1 MKNEKLVV
9 VYIYW
14 REDIKMKKTQ
24 IIGTIVSASA
34 PLLIYGAVSNHI
46 YAEEVNPN
54 STIQTEEITTIK
66 EEDTISSE
74 VENASIQQ
82 EESTE
87 DSKNEI
93 IENKSEKKDST
104 NTSNENSISSIA
116 SYSGTSNSSNSQATY
131 ANVSYQVHVQ
141 DYGWMSASSNGEQAG
156 TTGQSKRLEGIIV
169 NVDSNLSGSIEYSA
183 HIQDIGWQEWKSA
196 GQLAGTTGQGKRIEA
211 IRFRLTGDLAN
222 TYHINYQSYIQNHG
236 WLLATMD
243 GGYSGSQ
250 GLGLRIEAIHIWIST
265 GGATAGGSF
274 ICPNIQYK
282 THVQDIGWQGTTNE
296 GEIAG
301 TTGQGKRVE
310 ALSISLSNP
319 ELSGNIEY
327 RTHIQN
333 IGWESNWHKNGEVA
347 GSIGQSLRVEA
358 LQVRLTGDVSNRYDI
373 AYRVHVQDYGWL
385 GWALNGTMTGSSQLS
400 KRIEA
405 IEIKL
410 IEKGTTLSSTRM
422 NYVDK
427 LNNYYISGN
436 IDPVWT
442 QTSSGKWKYTG
453 SSTVT
458 DNWVVIGNT
467 KAYRL
472 NSDGTMVKT
481 SSQTPAMYE
490 SECLSVNTVLANK
503 NYYLNKNIQIIG
515 CSGQNNN
522 VDSQG
527 KTRPTI
533 WTNDGSSNKYILLS
547 KNNKAPIGYMK
558 TFLIS
563 GKFKYENGDYVLDA
577 DSITVVKSSLAYA
590 FFPSQIGSEH
600 KLVLQI

>member
-1 MKNEKLVV
+1 
-9 VYIYW
+9 
-14 REDIKMKKTQ
+14 MKKTQ

-34 PLLIYGAVSNHI
+34 PLFIYGAVSNHI

-66 EEDTISSE
+66 EDHTISSK
-74 VENASIQQ
+74 VENGTTQQ
-82 EESTE
+82 ESTIE
-87 DSKNEI
+87 DSTTEI
-93 IENKSEKKDST
+93 TENISEKKDNT
-104 NTSNENSISSIA
+104 NKLNETSA
-116 SYSGTSNSSNSQATY
+116 SLTSAYSGTSNSSNSQATY

-141 DYGWMSASSNGEQAG
+141 DYGWMSSSSNGEQAG

-211 IRFRLTGDLAN
+211 IRFRLTGELAK

-250 GLGLRIEAIHIWIST
+250 GLGLRIEAIRLWIST

-282 THVQDIGWQGTTNE
+282 THVQDIGWQSTKNDGNT
-296 GEIAG
+296 AG

-333 IGWESNWHKNGEVA
+333 IGWENTWHKNGEVS
-347 GSIGQSLRVEA
+347 GTIGQSLRVEA
-358 LQVRLTGDVSNRYDI
+358 LQIRLSGNISNRYDV

-385 GWALNGTMTGSSQLS
+385 GWALNGAMTGSSELS

-410 IEKGTTLSSTRM
+410 IEKGTIFSSTRM

-453 SSTVT
+453 SSTMT
-458 DNWVVIGNT
+458 DSWVVVGNT

-481 SSQTPAMYE
+481 STQTPAMYE
-490 SECLSVNTVLANK
+490 SDCLSVSTVLANK
-503 NYYLNKNIQIIG
+503 SYYLNKNIQIIG
-515 CSGQNNN
+515 RTGQNNQ

-527 KTRPTI
+527 IYRPTI
-533 WTNDGSSNKYILLS
+533 WSGTSNEFILLS

-577 DSITVVKSSLAYA
+577 DSITVVKSSLGYA